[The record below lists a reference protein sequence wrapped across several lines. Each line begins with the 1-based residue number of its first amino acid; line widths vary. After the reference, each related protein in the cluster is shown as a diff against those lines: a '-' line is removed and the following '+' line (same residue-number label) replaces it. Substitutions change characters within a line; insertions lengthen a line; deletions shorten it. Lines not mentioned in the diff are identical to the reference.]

1 MRFIIKIDTLKIKGK
16 KNSKRSTLDNEE
28 SSLKKK
34 KKSKEKKVNIK
45 SISNRRGKWRDKFK
59 NISFLTFVSLFYHS
73 NTAGKREAKMTIPFG
88 KIYKNQLFSG

>member
-45 SISNRRGKWRDKFK
+45 SISNRRGK
-59 NISFLTFVSLFYHS
+59 
-73 NTAGKREAKMTIPFG
+73 
-88 KIYKNQLFSG
+88 